1 MTTDI
6 PSGRAYL
13 GKQMADLVLSTE
25 EKTTVGSRSSRRL
38 RKDGKVPGV
47 LYGLGKD
54 PEIFSVDYGELRGAL
69 TTEAGLNALIQLT
82 INGTNQLSILKTL
95 QRHPVKDEVIHV
107 DFVRVNPKQEL
118 AVEVPIVL
126 EGIAKKVT
134 DQNGMVDQTM
144 FSLSVLSLPDAI
156 PNELTADVSELEI
169 NDAIRVSDIVL
180 PEGVRTEVDPEEA
193 IAVGT
198 VTRSTM
204 ESMAADEAS
213 EAEGD
218 EEMEG
223 ESSEETDEAS
233 TEDSE

>member
-1 MTTDI
+1 
-6 PSGRAYL
+6 
-13 GKQMADLVLSTE
+13 MADLVLNTE
-25 EKTTVGSRSSRRL
+25 EKTTIGSRSSRRL
-38 RKDGKVPGV
+38 RRDGKVPGV
-47 LYGLGKD
+47 LYGLGQD
-54 PEIFSVDYGELRGAL
+54 PEIFSVDYGDLRGAL
-69 TTEAGLNALIQLT
+69 TTDAGLNALIQLSV
-82 INGTNQLSILKTL
+82 NGTNQLSILKTL

-107 DFVRVNPKQEL
+107 DFVRVDPNQEL

-126 EGIAKKVT
+126 EGVAKKVT

-144 FSLSVLSLPDAI
+144 FSLSVLSLPDSI

-169 NDAIRVSDIVL
+169 NDAIRVSDVVL

-204 ESMAADEAS
+204 ESIAAEEAS
-213 EAEGD
+213 EVEGD

-223 ESSEETDEAS
+223 ETSEETDEAS

>member
-1 MTTDI
+1 
-6 PSGRAYL
+6 
-13 GKQMADLVLSTE
+13 MADLVLNTE
-25 EKTTVGSRSSRRL
+25 EKTTIGSRSSRRL
-38 RKDGKVPGV
+38 RRDGKVPGV
-47 LYGLGKD
+47 LYGLGQD
-54 PEIFSVDYGELRGAL
+54 PEIFSVDYGDLRGAL
-69 TTEAGLNALIQLT
+69 TTDAGLNALIQLS
-82 INGTNQLSILKTL
+82 INGTNQLSILKSL

-107 DFVRVNPKQEL
+107 DFVRVDPNQEL

-126 EGIAKKVT
+126 EGVAKKVT

-144 FSLSVLSLPDAI
+144 FSLSVLSLPDSI

-169 NDAIRVSDIVL
+169 NDAIRVSDVAL

-204 ESMAADEAS
+204 ESMAAEEAS
-213 EAEGD
+213 EVEGD

-223 ESSEETDEAS
+223 ETSEETDEAS

>member
-1 MTTDI
+1 
-6 PSGRAYL
+6 
-13 GKQMADLVLSTE
+13 MADLVLNTE
-25 EKTTVGSRSSRRL
+25 EKTTIGSRSSRRL
-38 RKDGKVPGV
+38 RRDGKIPGV
-47 LYGLGKD
+47 LYGLGQD
-54 PEIFSVDYGELRGAL
+54 PEIFSVDYGDLRGAL
-69 TTEAGLNALIQLT
+69 TTDAGLNALIQLSV
-82 INGTNQLSILKTL
+82 NGTNQLSILKTL

-107 DFVRVNPKQEL
+107 DFVRVDPNQEL

-126 EGIAKKVT
+126 EGVAKKVT

-144 FSLSVLSLPDAI
+144 FSLSVLSLPDSI

-169 NDAIRVSDIVL
+169 NDAIRVSDVVL

-204 ESMAADEAS
+204 ESMAAEEAA
-213 EAEGD
+213 EIEGD

-223 ESSEETDEAS
+223 ETSEETDEAS

>member
-1 MTTDI
+1 
-6 PSGRAYL
+6 
-13 GKQMADLVLSTE
+13 MADLVLNTE
-25 EKTTVGSRSSRRL
+25 EKTTIGSRSSRRL
-38 RKDGKVPGV
+38 RRGGKVPGV

-54 PEIFSVDYGELRGAL
+54 PEIFSVDYSELREAL
-69 TTEAGLNALIQLT
+69 TTEAGLNALIQLSV
-82 INGTNQLSILKTL
+82 NGTNQLSILKTL

-107 DFVRVNPKQEL
+107 DFVRVDPKQEL
-118 AVEVPIVL
+118 AVEVPIIL
-126 EGIAKKVT
+126 EGVAKKVT

-169 NDAIRVSDIVL
+169 NDAIRVSDVVL
-180 PEGVRTEVDPEEA
+180 PDGVRTEVDPEEA

-204 ESMAADEAS
+204 ESIAAEEAS
-213 EAEGD
+213 ELESD
-218 EEMEG
+218 EEIEG
-223 ESSEETDEAS
+223 ETPEETDETS

>member
-1 MTTDI
+1 
-6 PSGRAYL
+6 
-13 GKQMADLVLSTE
+13 MADLVLNTE
-25 EKTTVGSRSSRRL
+25 EKTTIGSRSSRRL
-38 RKDGKVPGV
+38 RRDGKVPGV
-47 LYGLGKD
+47 LYGLGQD

-69 TTEAGLNALIQLT
+69 TTDAGLNALIQLN
-82 INGTNQLSILKTL
+82 INGTNQLTILKTL

-107 DFVRVNPKQEL
+107 DFVRVDPKQEL

-126 EGIAKKVT
+126 EGVAKKVT

-169 NDAIRVSDIVL
+169 NDAIRVSDVVL

-204 ESMAADEAS
+204 ESIAAEEAS
-213 EAEGD
+213 ELEAD
-218 EEMEG
+218 EEIDG
-223 ESSEETDEAS
+223 ETSEETDEAS

>member
-1 MTTDI
+1 
-6 PSGRAYL
+6 
-13 GKQMADLVLSTE
+13 MADLVLNTE
-25 EKTTVGSRSSRRL
+25 KKTTIGSRSSRRL
-38 RKDGKVPGV
+38 RRGGKVPGV
-47 LYGLGKD
+47 LYGLGQD
-54 PEIFSVDYGELRGAL
+54 PEIFSVDYGDLRGAL
-69 TTEAGLNALIQLT
+69 TTDAGLNALIQLS

-107 DFVRVNPKQEL
+107 DFVRIDPNQEL
-118 AVEVPIVL
+118 AVEVPIIL
-126 EGIAKKVT
+126 EGVAKKVT

-144 FSLSVLSLPDAI
+144 FSLSVLSLPDSI

-204 ESMAADEAS
+204 ESMAAEEAS
-213 EAEGD
+213 EVEGD

-223 ESSEETDEAS
+223 ETSEETDEAS

>member
-1 MTTDI
+1 
-6 PSGRAYL
+6 
-13 GKQMADLVLSTE
+13 MADLVLNTE
-25 EKTTVGSRSSRRL
+25 EKTSIGSRSSRRL
-38 RKDGKVPGV
+38 RRDGKVPGV
-47 LYGLGKD
+47 LYGLGHD
-54 PEIFSVDYGELRGAL
+54 PESFSVDYAKLREAL
-69 TTEAGLNALIQLT
+69 TTDAGLNALIQLN
-82 INGTNQLSILKTL
+82 INGTNQLTILKTL

-107 DFVRVNPKQEL
+107 DFVRVDPKQEL
-118 AVEVPIVL
+118 AVEVPIIL
-126 EGIAKKVT
+126 EGVAKKVT

-169 NDAIRVSDIVL
+169 NDAIRVSDVVL

-204 ESMAADEAS
+204 ESIAAEEAS
-213 EAEGD
+213 EVEAD

-223 ESSEETDEAS
+223 ETSEETDEAS

>member
-1 MTTDI
+1 
-6 PSGRAYL
+6 
-13 GKQMADLVLSTE
+13 MADLVLNTE
-25 EKTTVGSRSSRRL
+25 EKTTIGSRSSRRL
-38 RKDGKVPGV
+38 RRDGKVPGV
-47 LYGLGKD
+47 LYGLGQD
-54 PEIFSVDYGELRGAL
+54 PEIFSVDYGDLRGAL
-69 TTEAGLNALIQLT
+69 TTDAGLNALIQLS

-107 DFVRVNPKQEL
+107 DFVRVDPNQEL

-126 EGIAKKVT
+126 EGVAKKVT

-144 FSLSVLSLPDAI
+144 FSLSVLSLPDSI

-169 NDAIRVSDIVL
+169 NDAIRVSDVVL

-204 ESMAADEAS
+204 ESMAAEEAS
-213 EAEGD
+213 EVEGD

-223 ESSEETDEAS
+223 ETSEETDEAS

>member
-1 MTTDI
+1 
-6 PSGRAYL
+6 
-13 GKQMADLVLSTE
+13 MADLVLNTE
-25 EKTTVGSRSSRRL
+25 EKTTIGSRSSRRL
-38 RKDGKVPGV
+38 RRDGKVPGV
-47 LYGLGKD
+47 LYGLGQD

-69 TTEAGLNALIQLT
+69 TTDAGLNALIQLS
-82 INGTNQLSILKTL
+82 INGTNQLTILKTL

-107 DFVRVNPKQEL
+107 DFVRVDPKQEL

-126 EGIAKKVT
+126 EGVAKKVT

-169 NDAIRVSDIVL
+169 NDAIRVSDVIL

-204 ESMAADEAS
+204 ESIAAEEAS
-213 EAEGD
+213 ELEAD

-223 ESSEETDEAS
+223 ETSEETDEAS

>member
-1 MTTDI
+1 
-6 PSGRAYL
+6 
-13 GKQMADLVLSTE
+13 MADLVLNTE
-25 EKTTVGSRSSRRL
+25 EKTTIGSRSSRRL
-38 RKDGKVPGV
+38 RRDGKVPGV
-47 LYGLGKD
+47 LYGLGQD
-54 PEIFSVDYGELRGAL
+54 PEIFSVDYGDLRRAL
-69 TTEAGLNALIQLT
+69 TTDAGLNALIQLSV
-82 INGTNQLSILKTL
+82 NGTNQLSILKSL

-107 DFVRVNPKQEL
+107 DFVRVDPNQEL

-126 EGIAKKVT
+126 EGVAKKVT

-144 FSLSVLSLPDAI
+144 FSLSVLSLPDSI

-169 NDAIRVSDIVL
+169 NDAIRVSDVVL

-204 ESMAADEAS
+204 ESMAAEEAA
-213 EAEGD
+213 EVEGD

-223 ESSEETDEAS
+223 ETSEETDEAS

>member
-1 MTTDI
+1 
-6 PSGRAYL
+6 
-13 GKQMADLVLSTE
+13 MADLVLNTE
-25 EKTTVGSRSSRRL
+25 EKTTIGSRSSRRL
-38 RKDGKVPGV
+38 RRDGKVPGV
-47 LYGLGKD
+47 LYGLGQD
-54 PEIFSVDYGELRGAL
+54 PEIFSVDYGDLRGAL
-69 TTEAGLNALIQLT
+69 TTDAGLNALIQLS
-82 INGTNQLSILKTL
+82 INGVNQLSILKTL

-107 DFVRVNPKQEL
+107 DFVRVDPNQEL

-126 EGIAKKVT
+126 EGVAKKVT

-144 FSLSVLSLPDAI
+144 FSLSVLSLPDSI

-169 NDAIRVSDIVL
+169 NDAIRVSDVAL

-204 ESMAADEAS
+204 ESMAAEEAS
-213 EAEGD
+213 EVEGD

-223 ESSEETDEAS
+223 ETSEETDEAS

>member
-1 MTTDI
+1 
-6 PSGRAYL
+6 
-13 GKQMADLVLSTE
+13 MADLVLNTE
-25 EKTTVGSRSSRRL
+25 EKTTIGSRSSRRL
-38 RKDGKVPGV
+38 RRDGKVPGV
-47 LYGLGKD
+47 LYGLGQD
-54 PEIFSVDYGELRGAL
+54 PEIFSVDYGDLRGAL
-69 TTEAGLNALIQLT
+69 TADAGLNALIQLSV
-82 INGTNQLSILKTL
+82 NGTNQLSILKTL

-107 DFVRVNPKQEL
+107 DFVRVDPNQEL

-126 EGIAKKVT
+126 EGVAKKVT

-144 FSLSVLSLPDAI
+144 FSLSVLSLPDSI
-156 PNELTADVSELEI
+156 PNELTANVSELEI
-169 NDAIRVSDIVL
+169 NDAIRVSDVVL

-204 ESMAADEAS
+204 ESMAAEEAAEV
-213 EAEGD
+213 EAD

-223 ESSEETDEAS
+223 ETSEETDEAP

>member
-1 MTTDI
+1 
-6 PSGRAYL
+6 
-13 GKQMADLVLSTE
+13 MADLVLNTE
-25 EKTTVGSRSSRRL
+25 EKTTIGSRSSRRL
-38 RKDGKVPGV
+38 RRDGKVPGV
-47 LYGLGKD
+47 LYGLGQD
-54 PEIFSVDYGELRGAL
+54 PEFFSVDYGDLRGAL
-69 TTEAGLNALIQLT
+69 TTDAGLNALIQLSV
-82 INGTNQLSILKTL
+82 NGTNQLSILKTL

-107 DFVRVNPKQEL
+107 DFVRVDPNQEL

-126 EGIAKKVT
+126 EGVAKKVT

-144 FSLSVLSLPDAI
+144 FSLSVLSLPDSI
-156 PNELTADVSELEI
+156 PNELTANVSELEI
-169 NDAIRVSDIVL
+169 NDAIRVSDVVL

-204 ESMAADEAS
+204 ESMAAEEAA
-213 EAEGD
+213 EIEGD

-223 ESSEETDEAS
+223 ETSEETDEAS

>member
-1 MTTDI
+1 
-6 PSGRAYL
+6 
-13 GKQMADLVLSTE
+13 MADLVLNTE
-25 EKTTVGSRSSRRL
+25 EKTTIGSRSSRRL
-38 RKDGKVPGV
+38 RRDGKVPGV
-47 LYGLGKD
+47 LYGLGQD
-54 PEIFSVDYGELRGAL
+54 PEIFSVDYGDLRGAL
-69 TTEAGLNALIQLT
+69 TTDAGLNALIQLSV
-82 INGTNQLSILKTL
+82 NGTNQLSILKSL

-107 DFVRVNPKQEL
+107 DFVRVDPNQEL

-126 EGIAKKVT
+126 EGVAKKVT

-144 FSLSVLSLPDAI
+144 FSLSVLSLPDSI

-169 NDAIRVSDIVL
+169 NDAIRVSDVVL

-204 ESMAADEAS
+204 ESMAAEEAA
-213 EAEGD
+213 EIEGD

-223 ESSEETDEAS
+223 ETSEETDEAS

>member
-1 MTTDI
+1 
-6 PSGRAYL
+6 
-13 GKQMADLVLSTE
+13 MADLILNTE
-25 EKTTVGSRSSRRL
+25 EKTTIGSRSSRRL
-38 RKDGKVPGV
+38 RRDGKVPGV
-47 LYGLGKD
+47 LYGLGQD
-54 PEIFSVDYGELRGAL
+54 PEIFSVDYGDLRGAL
-69 TTEAGLNALIQLT
+69 NTDAGLNALIQLSV
-82 INGTNQLSILKTL
+82 NGTNQLSILKTL

-107 DFVRVNPKQEL
+107 DFVRVDPNQEL

-126 EGIAKKVT
+126 EGVAKKVT

-144 FSLSVLSLPDAI
+144 FSLSVLSLPDSI

-169 NDAIRVSDIVL
+169 NDAIRVSDVVL

-204 ESMAADEAS
+204 ESMAAEEAA
-213 EAEGD
+213 EIEGD

-223 ESSEETDEAS
+223 ETSEETDETS

>member
-1 MTTDI
+1 
-6 PSGRAYL
+6 
-13 GKQMADLVLSTE
+13 MADLILNTE
-25 EKTTVGSRSSRRL
+25 EKTTIGSRSSRRL
-38 RKDGKVPGV
+38 RRDGKVPGV
-47 LYGLGKD
+47 LYGLGQD

-69 TTEAGLNALIQLT
+69 TTDAGLNALIQLS
-82 INGTNQLSILKTL
+82 INGTNQLTILKTL

-107 DFVRVNPKQEL
+107 DFVRVDPKQEL

-126 EGIAKKVT
+126 EGVAKKVT

-169 NDAIRVSDIVL
+169 NDAIRVSDVVL

-204 ESMAADEAS
+204 ESIAAEEAS
-213 EAEGD
+213 ELEAD

-223 ESSEETDEAS
+223 ETSDEPDAAS

>member
-1 MTTDI
+1 
-6 PSGRAYL
+6 
-13 GKQMADLVLSTE
+13 MADLVLNTE
-25 EKTTVGSRSSRRL
+25 EKTTIGSRSSRRL
-38 RKDGKVPGV
+38 RRDGKVPGV
-47 LYGLGKD
+47 LYGLGQD
-54 PEIFSVDYGELRGAL
+54 PEIFSVDYGDLRRAL
-69 TTEAGLNALIQLT
+69 TTDAGLNALIQLS

-107 DFVRVNPKQEL
+107 DFVRVDPNQEL

-126 EGIAKKVT
+126 EGVAKKVT

-144 FSLSVLSLPDAI
+144 FSLSVLSLPDSI

-169 NDAIRVSDIVL
+169 NDAIRVSDVVL

-204 ESMAADEAS
+204 ESMAAEEAA
-213 EAEGD
+213 EVEGD

-223 ESSEETDEAS
+223 ETSEETDEAS

>member
-1 MTTDI
+1 M
-6 PSGRAYL
+6 
-13 GKQMADLVLSTE
+13 
-25 EKTTVGSRSSRRL
+25 
-38 RKDGKVPGV
+38 PGV
-47 LYGLGKD
+47 LYGLGQD

-69 TTEAGLNALIQLT
+69 TTDAGLNALIQLS
-82 INGTNQLSILKTL
+82 INGTNQLTILKTL

-107 DFVRVNPKQEL
+107 DFVRVDPKQEL

-126 EGIAKKVT
+126 EGVAKKVT

-169 NDAIRVSDIVL
+169 NDAIRVSDVVL

-204 ESMAADEAS
+204 ESIAAEEAS
-213 EAEGD
+213 ELEAD

-223 ESSEETDEAS
+223 ETSEETDEAS

>member
-1 MTTDI
+1 
-6 PSGRAYL
+6 
-13 GKQMADLVLSTE
+13 MADLVLNTE
-25 EKTTVGSRSSRRL
+25 EKTTIGSRSSRRL
-38 RKDGKVPGV
+38 RRDGKVPGV
-47 LYGLGKD
+47 LYGLGQD

-69 TTEAGLNALIQLT
+69 TTDAGLNALIQLS
-82 INGTNQLSILKTL
+82 INGTNQLTILKTL

-107 DFVRVNPKQEL
+107 DFVRVDPKQEL

-126 EGIAKKVT
+126 EGVAKKVT

-169 NDAIRVSDIVL
+169 NDAIRVSDVVL
-180 PEGVRTEVDPEEA
+180 PEGVRTEIDPEEA

-204 ESMAADEAS
+204 ESMAAEEAS
-213 EAEGD
+213 ELEAD

-223 ESSEETDEAS
+223 EASEETDVAS

>member
-1 MTTDI
+1 
-6 PSGRAYL
+6 
-13 GKQMADLVLSTE
+13 MADLVLNTE
-25 EKTTVGSRSSRRL
+25 EKTTIGSRSSRRL
-38 RKDGKVPGV
+38 RRDGKVPGV
-47 LYGLGKD
+47 LYGLDQD
-54 PEIFSVDYGELRGAL
+54 PEIFSVDYGDLRGAL
-69 TTEAGLNALIQLT
+69 TTDAGLNALIQLS

-107 DFVRVNPKQEL
+107 DFVRVDPNQEL

-126 EGIAKKVT
+126 EGVAKKVT

-144 FSLSVLSLPDAI
+144 FSLSVLSLPDSI

-169 NDAIRVSDIVL
+169 NDAIRVSDVVL

-204 ESMAADEAS
+204 ESMAAEEAS
-213 EAEGD
+213 EVEGD

-223 ESSEETDEAS
+223 ETSEETDEAS

>member
-1 MTTDI
+1 
-6 PSGRAYL
+6 
-13 GKQMADLVLSTE
+13 MADLVLSTE

-69 TTEAGLNALIQLT
+69 TTDAGLNALIQLT

-107 DFVRVNPKQEL
+107 DFVRVNPKHEL

>member
-1 MTTDI
+1 
-6 PSGRAYL
+6 
-13 GKQMADLVLSTE
+13 MADLVLNTE
-25 EKTTVGSRSSRRL
+25 EKTTSAVAL
-38 RKDGKVPGV
+38 HDDYEEMGKYLV
-47 LYGLGKD
+47 LYGLGQD
-54 PEIFSVDYGELRGAL
+54 PEIFSVDYGDLRGAL
-69 TTEAGLNALIQLT
+69 TTDAGLNALIQLS
-82 INGTNQLSILKTL
+82 INGTNQLSILNT

-107 DFVRVNPKQEL
+107 DFVRVDPNQEL

-126 EGIAKKVT
+126 EGVAKKVT

-144 FSLSVLSLPDAI
+144 FSLSVLSLPDSI

-169 NDAIRVSDIVL
+169 NDAIRVSDVVL

-204 ESMAADEAS
+204 ESMAAEEAS
-213 EAEGD
+213 EEGD

-223 ESSEETDEAS
+223 ETSEETDEAS

>member
-1 MTTDI
+1 
-6 PSGRAYL
+6 
-13 GKQMADLVLSTE
+13 MADLVLNTE
-25 EKTTVGSRSSRRL
+25 EKTTIGSRSSRRL
-38 RKDGKVPGV
+38 RRDGKVPGV
-47 LYGLGKD
+47 LYGLGQD
-54 PEIFSVDYGELRGAL
+54 PEIFSVDYGDLRGAL
-69 TTEAGLNALIQLT
+69 TTDAGLNALIQLSV
-82 INGTNQLSILKTL
+82 NGTNQLSILKTL

-107 DFVRVNPKQEL
+107 DFVRVDPNQEL

-126 EGIAKKVT
+126 EGVAKKGT

-144 FSLSVLSLPDAI
+144 FSLSVLSLPDSI
-156 PNELTADVSELEI
+156 PNELTANVSELEI
-169 NDAIRVSDIVL
+169 NDAIRVSDVVL

-204 ESMAADEAS
+204 ESMAAEEAA
-213 EAEGD
+213 EIEGD

-223 ESSEETDEAS
+223 ETSEETDEAS

>member
-1 MTTDI
+1 
-6 PSGRAYL
+6 
-13 GKQMADLVLSTE
+13 MADLVLNTE
-25 EKTTVGSRSSRRL
+25 EKTTIGSRSSRRL
-38 RKDGKVPGV
+38 RRDGKVPGV
-47 LYGLGKD
+47 LYGLGQD
-54 PEIFSVDYGELRGAL
+54 PEIFSVDYGDLRGAL
-69 TTEAGLNALIQLT
+69 TTDAGLNALIQLS
-82 INGTNQLSILKTL
+82 INGTNQLSILKSL

-107 DFVRVNPKQEL
+107 DFVRVDPNEEL
-118 AVEVPIVL
+118 AVEVPIIL
-126 EGIAKKVT
+126 EGVAKKVT

-144 FSLSVLSLPDAI
+144 FSLSVLSLPDSI

-169 NDAIRVSDIVL
+169 NDAIRVSDVVL

-204 ESMAADEAS
+204 ESMAAEEAS
-213 EAEGD
+213 EVEGD

-223 ESSEETDEAS
+223 ETSEETDEAS

>member
-1 MTTDI
+1 
-6 PSGRAYL
+6 
-13 GKQMADLVLSTE
+13 MADLVLNTE
-25 EKTTVGSRSSRRL
+25 EKTTIGSRSSRRL
-38 RKDGKVPGV
+38 RRDGKVPGV
-47 LYGLGKD
+47 LYGLGQY
-54 PEIFSVDYGELRGAL
+54 PEIFSVDYGDLRGAL
-69 TTEAGLNALIQLT
+69 TTDAGLNALIQLSV
-82 INGTNQLSILKTL
+82 NGTNQLSILKTL
-95 QRHPVKDEVIHV
+95 QRHPVRDEVIHV
-107 DFVRVNPKQEL
+107 DFVRVDPNQEL

-126 EGIAKKVT
+126 EGVPKKVT

-144 FSLSVLSLPDAI
+144 FSLSVLSLPDSI

-169 NDAIRVSDIVL
+169 NDAIRVSDVVL

-204 ESMAADEAS
+204 ESMAAEEAA
-213 EAEGD
+213 EIEGD

-223 ESSEETDEAS
+223 ETSEETDEAS

>member
-1 MTTDI
+1 M
-6 PSGRAYL
+6 S
-13 GKQMADLVLSTE
+13 
-25 EKTTVGSRSSRRL
+25 
-38 RKDGKVPGV
+38 
-47 LYGLGKD
+47 
-54 PEIFSVDYGELRGAL
+54 
-69 TTEAGLNALIQLT
+69 

-107 DFVRVNPKQEL
+107 DFVRVDPNQEL

-126 EGIAKKVT
+126 EGVAKKVT

-144 FSLSVLSLPDAI
+144 FSLSVLSLPDSI

-169 NDAIRVSDIVL
+169 NDAIRVSDVVL

-204 ESMAADEAS
+204 ESMAAEEAA
-213 EAEGD
+213 EVEGD

-223 ESSEETDEAS
+223 ETSEETDEAS

>member
-1 MTTDI
+1 
-6 PSGRAYL
+6 
-13 GKQMADLVLSTE
+13 MADLVLNTE
-25 EKTTVGSRSSRRL
+25 EKTTIGSRSSRRL
-38 RKDGKVPGV
+38 RRDGKVPGV
-47 LYGLGKD
+47 LYGLGQD
-54 PEIFSVDYGELRGAL
+54 PEIFSVDYGDLRGAL
-69 TTEAGLNALIQLT
+69 TTDAGLNALIQLSV
-82 INGTNQLSILKTL
+82 NGTNQLSILKTL

-107 DFVRVNPKQEL
+107 DFVRVDPNQEL

-126 EGIAKKVT
+126 EGVAKKVT

-144 FSLSVLSLPDAI
+144 FSLSVLSLPDSI

-169 NDAIRVSDIVL
+169 NDAIRVSDVVL

-204 ESMAADEAS
+204 ESMAAEEAS
-213 EAEGD
+213 EVEGD
-218 EEMEG
+218 EGMEG
-223 ESSEETDEAS
+223 ETSEETDEAS

>member
-1 MTTDI
+1 
-6 PSGRAYL
+6 
-13 GKQMADLVLSTE
+13 MADLVLNTE
-25 EKTTVGSRSSRRL
+25 EKTTIGSRSSRRL
-38 RKDGKVPGV
+38 RRDGKVPGV
-47 LYGLGKD
+47 LYGLGQD
-54 PEIFSVDYGELRGAL
+54 PEIFSVDYGDLRGAL
-69 TTEAGLNALIQLT
+69 NTDAGLNALIQLSV
-82 INGTNQLSILKTL
+82 NGTNQLSILKTL

-107 DFVRVNPKQEL
+107 DFVRVDPNQEL

-126 EGIAKKVT
+126 EGVAKKVT

-144 FSLSVLSLPDAI
+144 FSLSVLSLPDSI

-169 NDAIRVSDIVL
+169 NDAIRVSDVVL

-204 ESMAADEAS
+204 ESMAAEEAA
-213 EAEGD
+213 EVEGD

-223 ESSEETDEAS
+223 ETSEETDEAS

>member
-1 MTTDI
+1 
-6 PSGRAYL
+6 
-13 GKQMADLVLSTE
+13 MADLLLNTE
-25 EKTTVGSRSSRRL
+25 EKTTIGSRSSRRL
-38 RKDGKVPGV
+38 RRDGKVPGV
-47 LYGLGKD
+47 LYGLGQD
-54 PEIFSVDYGELRGAL
+54 PEIFSVDYGDLRRAL
-69 TTEAGLNALIQLT
+69 TTDAGLNALIQLSV
-82 INGTNQLSILKTL
+82 NGTNQLSILKTL

-107 DFVRVNPKQEL
+107 DFVRVDPNQEL
-118 AVEVPIVL
+118 AVEVPIIL
-126 EGIAKKVT
+126 EGVAKKVT

-144 FSLSVLSLPDAI
+144 FSLSVLSLPDSI

-169 NDAIRVSDIVL
+169 NDAIRVSDVVL

-204 ESMAADEAS
+204 ESMAAEEAS
-213 EAEGD
+213 EVEGD

-223 ESSEETDEAS
+223 ETSEETDEAS